1 MKSIGIIA
9 EYNPFHN
16 GHLYHLN
23 KIKELYPDHTI
34 VLVLSPNFCQRG
46 EPSIINKWDK
56 TKIAKKAGIDLIIEL
71 PYVFATEAADIFA
84 YGSTTILEKLK
95 VNKVIFGSEE
105 NNLSKIETLVDC
117 QLNNKEFDVLAKIYM
132 KMGHNYPT
140 ALSLALED
148 LGNKKITLP
157 NDLLGISY
165 IKAIK
170 KNNYNI
176 KAECIKR
183 TTDYHSEQIEGNTTS
198 ATSIRKALINNENI
212 DNTVPEYTIP
222 YLKEN
227 LHTQDNYFKF
237 LKFKI
242 MSEENL
248 NIYQTVDEG
257 LGDKIKKEIIK
268 STSYKDLIERIKSK
282 RYTYNKIN
290 RMLCHILCNF
300 TKEKKKHCHNIEY
313 IRVLGFSKKG
323 QEYLN
328 NIKKDVDIPIIT
340 NYSTLKDNIQLQIEF
355 QSTCAYASILDEN
368 KKKELIEMEYKN
380 HPYKEDN
387 ND

>member
-1 MKSIGIIA
+1 MKSVGIIA

-23 KIKELYPDHTI
+23 EIKKLYPNHTI
-34 VLVLSPNFCQRG
+34 VLILSPNFCQRG

-56 TKIAKKAGIDLIIEL
+56 TTIAKKAGIDLIIEL
-71 PYVFATEAADIFA
+71 PYVFATEAADVFA
-84 YGSTTILEKLK
+84 YGSTTLLEHLK
-95 VNKVIFGSEE
+95 VEKVVFGSEE
-105 NNLSKIETLVDC
+105 NDIKKIETIVDC
-117 QLNNKEFDVLAKIYM
+117 QLNNDQFDILSKIYM
-132 KMGHNYPT
+132 KMGYNYPT
-140 ALSLALED
+140 ALSKALED
-148 LGNKKITLP
+148 LTNNKITLP

-176 KAECIKR
+176 KAASIKR
-183 TTDYHSEQIEGNTTS
+183 TTNYHSKEIEGPTTS
-198 ATSIRKALINNENI
+198 ATSIRQSLIKKEDIKA
-212 DNTVPEYTIP
+212 TVPEYTLP

-227 LHTQDNYFKF
+227 LHTQEKYFKF

-242 MSEENL
+242 MSESNI

-268 STSYKDLIERIKSK
+268 STSYEDLIQRVKSK

-300 TKEKKKHCHNIEY
+300 TKEQKKQCKEIEY
-313 IRVLGFSKKG
+313 IRVLGFTKKG
-323 QEYLN
+323 QDYLN
-328 NIKKDVDIPIIT
+328 KVKKDVEIPIIT
-340 NYSTLKDNIQLQIEF
+340 NYSTLKDNLALQIEF
-355 QSTCAYASILDEN
+355 QSTCAYASILDED
-368 KKKELIEMEYKN
+368 KKKELIMMEYIN
-380 HPYKEDN
+380 HPYKEKI
-387 ND
+387 